1 MRAATSSRH
10 SILGELDE
18 LLQALATPGGGGAR
32 HRDALATLGA
42 LPPLDDASVTP
53 RRLVA
58 LGLWSAA
65 AAAAAEAL
73 AARAAGA
80 ARYFVGHA
88 AAAAPQCGRV

>member
-1 MRAATSSRH
+1 MSLH
-10 SILGELDE
+10 SIRGELDE
-18 LLQALATPGGGGAR
+18 LLQALATPGGGGAMR

-58 LGLWSAA
+58 LGLWSSA

-80 ARYFVGHA
+80 ARYFVGQA
-88 AAAAPQCGRV
+88 RCGGGSPVGCLARV